1 MVNSIRRGMKRS
13 GVAKN
18 SGCLA
23 FLNPGGRLADLISE
37 ILEAQEGS
45 LRVSGSIDALLCAL
59 ASSASFSQLL
69 PPRRTSRIRG
79 IIFQIPKDALG
90 IPKQLLVR
98 RPPPPCPNMLPPYL
112 HSFIEET
119 INNPFFFWG
128 KSFVFGV
135 SLLEN
140 LFSILDIL
148 FVSLFRASIC
158 FGYISGESFYFL
170 LLYFLS
176 RKKRIFLG
184 ICCDVCWNYFSP
196 FFDFWGETKLSFPL
210 FDLILWKRESLFG
223 SKFFLIFSISSLT
236 WILWNDIMVFF
247 LVMII
252 FFFSSMFLFFCFF
265 KKRYFFSFLFFFP
278 QFYFLFSSF
287 SEKGSLFSFTFL
299 SFCSMF
305 YQCFQEFS
313 KFFRR
318 ERRKWST
325 TRLK

>member
-13 GVAKN
+13 GLAKN

-90 IPKQLLVR
+90 ISKQLLVR

-112 HSFIEET
+112 HSFVEET

-196 FFDFWGETKLSFPL
+196 FFDFWGEMKLSFPL
-210 FDLILWKRESLFG
+210 FDLILWKYESLFG
-223 SKFFLIFSISSLT
+223 SKFFLILFK
-236 WILWNDIMVFF
+236 NGV
-247 LVMII
+247 
-252 FFFSSMFLFFCFF
+252 FLFFSF
-265 KKRYFFSFLFFFP
+265 FLFLLWLE
-278 QFYFLFSSF
+278 YC
-287 SEKGSLFSFTFL
+287 GII
-299 SFCSMF
+299 
-305 YQCFQEFS
+305 
-313 KFFRR
+313 
-318 ERRKWST
+318 
-325 TRLK
+325 